1 MRPARMSP
9 VLEDS
14 LRRIDRVKAINPV
27 PNFGTGVSMA
37 DFETSINELRTELG
51 LYNTSI
57 GLTDQRLTRVKMHEK
72 KVRDFRERMLTA
84 IAFIYGKDSDEYVAA
99 GGIRKSERKRPR
111 PRTVSS
117 ATGSENEMTN

>member
-57 GLTDQRLTRVKMHEK
+57 GLTDQRLTRVKKGEK
-72 KVRDFRERMLTA
+72 KVQ
-84 IAFIYGKDSDEYVAA
+84 
-99 GGIRKSERKRPR
+99 
-111 PRTVSS
+111 
-117 ATGSENEMTN
+117 